1 MTSIPNAPVS
11 SVLAP
16 TAGAVAN
23 PSASGRPR
31 SFVEELRS
39 RYLGHESYVR
49 LTRSRATPRAV
60 ELRAEACG
68 SLFAG
73 ESTAIFRR
81 GDLECFV
88 EDLREFAIGNRDDG
102 MVQGGVWHEGN
113 LMEVLCGLHA
123 YRPQGDVD
131 RAALRVVVGD
141 ANSDDLLTI
150 TVTNEPLRIAQFADE
165 LAAMLDDARP
175 SAMLERAP

>member
-11 SVLAP
+11 SATAP
-16 TAGAVAN
+16 NAGVIAS
-23 PSASGRPR
+23 PSTSGRPR

-39 RYLGHESYVR
+39 RYLGHECYVR

-88 EDLREFAIGNRDDG
+88 EDLREFATGHREDG

-123 YRPQGDVD
+123 YRPMGDPE

-141 ANSDDLLTI
+141 ANSDDLMTV
-150 TVTNEPLRIAQFADE
+150 TVTNDPIRIAQFADE
-165 LAAMLDDARP
+165 LAALLDDARP